1 MTDFEMVSAY
11 LVLDTSSPTM
21 LRFKDGKVA
30 GGLAK
35 SNIYLKVKAGP
46 KRFPSHRAVAMLKYG
61 KDIPEGL
68 VVDHIDGNRF
78 NNHPDNL
85 QIVTQAVNV
94 QKGLLRI
101 TAAGFHWFEKRKCW
115 RVRIRRPGKRIQVDV
130 GNFKCMLDARAA
142 YLRKCK
148 EYAA

>member
-1 MTDFEMVSAY
+1 MADFETVSAY

-21 LRFKDGKVA
+21 LRFKDGTVA
-30 GGLAK
+30 GGLAA

-46 KRFPSHRAVAMLKYG
+46 KRFMSHRAIAMLKYG

-68 VVDHIDGNRF
+68 VVDHIDGNKL

-85 QIVTQAVNV
+85 QIITSAGNSQKSVSRAAAV
-94 QKGLLRI
+94 GFSWH
-101 TAAGFHWFEKRKCW
+101 AGRKCW
-115 RVRIRRPGKRIQVDV
+115 RVRIRRPGRRTQVDV